1 MLALGFQAAVVAVLL
16 MLSIC
21 FTVMFERKTPE
32 LGDVTERVRYHL
44 GLPSIPFVLGVVA
57 LLVVLALLAA
67 GISRFPKRW
76 VLVALLVYVTIMQII
91 WITSL
96 GLTTYRYP
104 DSWSLMDA
112 ADTLLKGNLNQFSPE
127 FCPPGATE
135 ATCISRG
142 NPSAYTYLSYY
153 PFQSGPML
161 WYLLIFALFGVK
173 NVFAFQIVS
182 ALAITALVAVLW
194 RLGTHLGLE
203 AVGYGAFT
211 VLVATCAPLLMFAA
225 FVYPNAVGFF
235 ITIAGA
241 AVVAEAFH
249 MKKVWTSGLTIV
261 AGFLICGIGIVFKS
275 TYQIVILAAILA
287 VIFAVWRNRRLWQLI
302 VAFASAGGAFVIS
315 KLPVSL
321 VQHWTGQD
329 FGKGMPMIS
338 WIALGL
344 GEPGNAPAGWWSRF
358 ALDAFEK
365 TGNDYAQQVQ
375 ISTGFV
381 KDRLAEL
388 LGNPSEGLRF
398 FTAKLASEWAEPTFM
413 TSLYSELG
421 DSSNHFSGL
430 ASFLL
435 VGRGSN
441 ILLRYENVAQTVMY
455 LLAFI
460 GLVALTRAVFRSR
473 NEEGNADKVFV
484 QVLLCASFLGGFLC
498 YVLWEAKGIYTLPFY
513 LLLIPMAAYGIQT
526 MVAWSRGVY
535 RRRFAARPAAVR
547 GTVISENSHES
558 EA

>member
-1 MLALGFQAAVVAVLL
+1 
-16 MLSIC
+16 
-21 FTVMFERKTPE
+21 
-32 LGDVTERVRYHL
+32 
-44 GLPSIPFVLGVVA
+44 
-57 LLVVLALLAA
+57 
-67 GISRFPKRW
+67 
-76 VLVALLVYVTIMQII
+76 
-91 WITSL
+91 
-96 GLTTYRYP
+96 
-104 DSWSLMDA
+104 
-112 ADTLLKGNLNQFSPE
+112 
-127 FCPPGATE
+127 
-135 ATCISRG
+135 
-142 NPSAYTYLSYY
+142 
-153 PFQSGPML
+153 
-161 WYLLIFALFGVK
+161 
-173 NVFAFQIVS
+173 
-182 ALAITALVAVLW
+182 
-194 RLGTHLGLE
+194 
-203 AVGYGAFT
+203 
-211 VLVATCAPLLMFAA
+211 MFAA

-287 VIFAVWRNRRLWQLI
+287 VVFAVWRNRRFWQLI
-302 VAFASAGGAFVIS
+302 VAFVSAGGAFVIS

-344 GEPGNAPAGWWSRF
+344 GEPDNVPAGWWSRF

-365 TGNDYAQQVQ
+365 TGNDYAQQSQ
-375 ISTGFV
+375 ISTDFV
-381 KDRLAEL
+381 KSRLAEL
-388 LGNPSEGLRF
+388 LGDPGEGLRF

-460 GLVALTRAVFRSR
+460 GLIALTRAVFRNR

-526 MVAWSRGVY
+526 AVAWGKSVHQ
-535 RRRFAARPAAVR
+535 RRRLAARPVAVQ
-547 GTVISENSHES
+547 
-558 EA
+558 

>member
-1 MLALGFQAAVVAVLL
+1 MNERNVHAVSERQSVFWRTVPRWLTVLALGFQAAVVAVLL
-16 MLSIC
+16 VLSIC
-21 FTVMFERKTPE
+21 FTVIFERSAPE
-32 LGDVTERVRYHL
+32 PGNVTERVHYHL
-44 GLPSIPFVLGVVA
+44 GLPSIPFVLGIVA
-57 LLVVLALLAA
+57 LFAALALLAV
-67 GISRFPKRW
+67 GIARLPRRW
-76 VLVALLVYVTIMQII
+76 VLVALLVYVTVVQII

-96 GLTTYRYP
+96 GLTTYGYP
-104 DSWSLMDA
+104 DSRSLMDA
-112 ADTLLKGNLNQFSPE
+112 ADTLLKGNLNQFSPD
-127 FCPPGATE
+127 FCPHGSTE
-135 ATCISRG
+135 AACVNRG
-142 NPSAYTYLSYY
+142 IPSAYTYFSYY

-161 WYLLIFALFGVK
+161 WYLLVFALFGAK

-182 ALAITALVAVLW
+182 ALAVTALVAVLW
-194 RLGTHLGLE
+194 RFGTHLGLD
-203 AVGYGAFT
+203 AVGHGAFT
-211 VLVATCAPLLMFAA
+211 VLVATCVPLLMFAA

-287 VIFAVWRNRRLWQLI
+287 VIFAVWRNRRFWQLI
-302 VAFASAGGAFVIS
+302 VAFVSAGGAFVIS

-344 GEPGNAPAGWWSRF
+344 GEPDNVPAGWWSRF

-365 TGNDYAQQVQ
+365 TGNDYA
-375 ISTGFV
+375 
-381 KDRLAEL
+381 
-388 LGNPSEGLRF
+388 
-398 FTAKLASEWAEPTFM
+398 
-413 TSLYSELG
+413 SLYSELG

-460 GLVALTRAVFRSR
+460 GLIALTRAVFRNR

-513 LLLIPMAAYGIQT
+513 LLLVPMAAYGIQT
-526 MVAWSRGVY
+526 AVAWGKSVHQ
-535 RRRFAARPAAVR
+535 RRRLAARPVAVQ
-547 GTVISENSHES
+547 
-558 EA
+558 